1 MYIFLFPNR
10 SNSESSDWQTVRRSS
25 GIIVNSPSNNING
38 VARNIELDN
47 MFGFLNNSQHDE
59 EHTVQKVPSR
69 YAFFGWSVELYN
81 QINWIISVKMI
92 IALHIYF

>member
-1 MYIFLFPNR
+1 M
-10 SNSESSDWQTVRRSS
+10 
-25 GIIVNSPSNNING
+25 NSPSNNING

-69 YAFFGWSVELYN
+69 YAFFG
-81 QINWIISVKMI
+81 
-92 IALHIYF
+92 